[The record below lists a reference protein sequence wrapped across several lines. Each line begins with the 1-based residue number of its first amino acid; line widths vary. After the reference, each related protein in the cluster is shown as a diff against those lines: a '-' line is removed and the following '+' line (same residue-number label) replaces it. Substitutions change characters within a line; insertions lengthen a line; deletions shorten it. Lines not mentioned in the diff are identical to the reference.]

1 MPNSAAKRVIENY
14 LQQKAPGYAL
24 LVDAPWG
31 SGKTH
36 LIKQVTNCEADPTR
50 LYVTLFDVD
59 SSAAFEWALVR
70 AVNPWSES
78 SKASYGKRL
87 KEFVSNIQIL
97 GSSVDFTKV
106 NLTEVVL
113 RGLPETLIFDD
124 IERCNLEHKQL
135 SGLINRFVEHQKKR
149 VILIANSD
157 QHEEK
162 RAFDASREKLIGQ
175 TITLRPELDAAMVG
189 AWGRIHKG
197 QGRTALQARQELI
210 TKTFNEAGHQNLRLL
225 SRAMR
230 DSAAMLDSLT
240 PEMLTFHKAL
250 DYLIPTFIALHMAYH
265 GGRLSKQDMLDRA
278 RYRRLLSS
286 KSDKNEE
293 DVDRLEA
300 LQADHP
306 DCGIETHFKQILPV
320 DLGFALIVDGYASTA
335 DIVKKL
341 CSTHQF
347 TIPAEKPDWV
357 RLWRWTDESV
367 DELEAIIQRLTVRI
381 KNFDVTEP
389 GEILQLYAAS
399 KLVARRNGIGLNESE
414 VAGFFRKYIRSLAS
428 QGKIPA
434 RVPCSTR
441 EGHSY
446 GYRDESGTFDYGGVV
461 FNVSKSDRRIINL
474 MKAQQDDALAEK
486 MPEYATALMGELSI
500 NFSAFISRFE
510 YNSAEVNYSNIPILH
525 YFDIDDVAKIFLDLF
540 AKSRDEAKKL
550 LMLLEERRTEHRK
563 ELKEEWYWIDEFKET
578 SIRKA
583 RDHSTLMGA
592 QIEQHFVWLLKT

>member
-70 AVNPWSES
+70 AVNPWAES

-106 NLTEVVL
+106 NLTELVL

-157 QHEEK
+157 QHEE
-162 RAFDASREKLIGQ
+162 RSAFDASREKLIGQ
-175 TITLRPELDAAMVG
+175 TITLRPELDAAMVA

-210 TKTFNEAGHQNLRLL
+210 AKTFNEAGHQNLRLL

-250 DYLIPTFIALHMAYH
+250 DYLMSTFIALHMAYH

-278 RYRRLLSS
+278 KYPSFFGS
-286 KSDKNEE
+286 KSDKNKEE
-293 DVDRLEA
+293 VDRLEA

-306 DCGIETHFKQILPV
+306 DCSIETHYNQILPV

-335 DIVKKL
+335 DIVKDL
-341 CSTHQF
+341 RSTHQF
-347 TIPAEKPDWV
+347 TTPAEKPDWV
-357 RLWRWTDESV
+357 RLWQWTDESV
-367 DELEAIIQRLTVRI
+367 DELEAVIQRLTVRI

-389 GEILQLYAAS
+389 GEILQLYAAA
-399 KLVARRNGIGLNESE
+399 KFVARRNGIGLNESE
-414 VAGFFRKYIRSLAS
+414 VAGFFRKYIRLLAS

-434 RVPCSTR
+434 RVPSSTR
-441 EGHSY
+441 EGRSY
-446 GYRDESGTFDYGGVV
+446 GYRDESGTCSYGG
-461 FNVSKSDRRIINL
+461 FAFEVSKSDRRIIDL
-474 MKAQQDDALAEK
+474 MKAQQDDALAKK
-486 MPEYATALMGELSI
+486 MPEYATELMGELSN
-500 NFSAFISRFE
+500 NFSAFTNRFE
-510 YNSAEVNYSNIPILH
+510 YTSPGANYSNIPILH
-525 YFDIDDVAKIFLDLF
+525 YMDIDDAAKIFLDLF
-540 AKSRDEAKKL
+540 EKNRDDAKAL
-550 LMLLEERRTEHRK
+550 LKILEKRRAEHRK
-563 ELKEEWYWIDEFKET
+563 ELKEEWGWIDEFKET

-583 RDHSTLMGA
+583 RDHSKLMGA
-592 QIEQHFVWLLKT
+592 QIEQHFNWFLRI